1 MNWLWTWGG
10 ECFGYREGDDLWTH
24 DSRHV
29 GRFIGDTIYDC
40 NGRYLGEIMSENR
53 LIRRQGAQFQQ
64 GYSFTPWARRPPYVK
79 YVNYVGYVMYASYED
94 FPAPSEL

>member
-1 MNWLWTWGG
+1 
-10 ECFGYREGDDLWTH
+10 
-24 DSRHV
+24 
-29 GRFIGDTIYDC
+29 
-40 NGRYLGEIMSENR
+40 MSENR

-64 GYSFTPWARRPPYVK
+64 GYSFTPWARRSPYVK